1 MDGVLED
8 PRGVEGG
15 EEAAGAGVRE
25 VLDLQ
30 AEERGGVVGVWCW
43 GDWRRG

>member
-8 PRGVEGG
+8 GGGVKGG
-15 EEAAGAGVRE
+15 EEAVCAGVRE

-30 AEERGGVVGVWCW
+30 AEARGGVVGGWW
-43 GDWRRG
+43 WDRRGG